1 VGRPSPLYCAQRV
14 VSQYLLF
21 AHLRLLSD
29 VSNRRKVDGET
40 TVLDASI
47 GRIPPIR
54 SSPVERPQTP
64 APILRLIAKLG
75 FDSYPDFQQ
84 ALRDELELRLQ
95 TPLAKAPSESG
106 HPRQGDFLSTYTRA
120 IIENIEASVADL
132 PRAEFEAAVT
142 LLADP
147 RRRILLLGGRFTSSL
162 AIHLYLHLREL
173 RPRVQLVEGQTATWA
188 EHLLDL
194 GRNDVLVVFDIRRFQ
209 EDVVLFA
216 REAAAGGTHVLL
228 FTDTW
233 VSPVAA
239 VADHVFSVRTTMP
252 SSWESFAALSALSE
266 ALIARLH
273 AQHWKDSKRRMEKLE
288 LLRAHLSDE
297 ESRP

>member
-1 VGRPSPLYCAQRV
+1 M
-14 VSQYLLF
+14 
-21 AHLRLLSD
+21 D
-29 VSNRRKVDGET
+29 DGEDST
-40 TVLDASI
+40 RSVAARIRRSLGRLTPTERRPALTLLASYPVAGLETVAQFAARAHVS
-47 GRIPPIR
+47 GP
-54 SSPVERPQTP
+54 T
-64 APILRLIAKLG
+64 ILRLVAKLG
-75 FDSYPDFQQ
+75 FVSYLDFQQ

-95 TPLAKAPSESG
+95 TPLAKAPPGSG
-106 HPRQGDFLSTYTRA
+106 APPQRDFLSTYTRA
-120 IIENIEASVADL
+120 IIDNIETSIADV
-132 PRAEFEAAVT
+132 PREDFEAAVA

-147 RRRILLLGGRFTSSL
+147 RRRVLLIGGRFTSSL
-162 AIHLYLHLREL
+162 AAHLYLHLREL
-173 RPRVQLVEGQTATWA
+173 RPRVQLVAGQTATWA

-209 EDVVLFA
+209 DDVVRFV

-233 VSPVAA
+233 VSPAAA

-273 AQHWKDSKRRMEKLE
+273 AERWDDSSRRMEKLE
-288 LLRAHLSDE
+288 SLRAHLSADG
-297 ESRP
+297 PPQ